1 MILRGDERSAATA
14 NHSTNHSTMKT
25 RILSAIVF
33 VAALGGFL
41 AGPLSAAPDKTPA
54 KAYSVQ
60 AVTRDGAIVVK
71 VGSSDTT
78 VNRWLGTP
86 DRKLAGDVW
95 AFFNFVGS
103 REEAK
108 AEGCSTLLLTIAN
121 GRVADI
127 KLVNDRALNVIVA
140 QMDVNPAN
148 SQHVFIAG
156 K

>member
-41 AGPLSAAPDKTPA
+41 AGPLSAAPQKSA
-54 KAYSVQ
+54 SKAYSVQ
-60 AVTRDGAIVVK
+60 AVARDGATVVK
-71 VGSSDTT
+71 VGSADST
-78 VNRWLGTP
+78 VCRWLGEP
-86 DRKLAGDVW
+86 DRRLPGDVW
-95 AFFNFVGS
+95 AYFHFAGS

-108 AEGCSTLLLTIAN
+108 EEGCSILLLTIAN
-121 GRVADI
+121 GKVADI
-127 KLVNDRALNVIVA
+127 KLVNDRALTVIVA
-140 QMDVNPAN
+140 QMDVDPTAVRRIYMA
-148 SQHVFIAG
+148 S

>member
-41 AGPLSAAPDKTPA
+41 AGPLSAAPQKPA
-54 KAYSVQ
+54 SKAYSVQ
-60 AVTRDGAIVVK
+60 AVTRDGVTVVK
-71 VGSSDTT
+71 VGSADST
-78 VNRWLGTP
+78 VCRWLGEP
-86 DRKLAGDVW
+86 GRKITDDVW
-95 AFFNFVGS
+95 AYFHFTGS

-108 AEGCSTLLLTIAN
+108 EDGCSTLLLTIAN

-127 KLVNDRALNVIVA
+127 KLVNDGALRIIVA

-148 SQHVFIAG
+148 GQKVFLAG